1 MKKQI
6 RIALDDKLNELG
18 ITRYRLSQDC
28 GIKFQ
33 TIDDYYKNRVKR
45 YDSDVLLRI
54 CLTLDC
60 DVSEIVKLVEIPEN
74 EL

>member
-6 RIALDDKLNELG
+6 RITLDEKLNELG
-18 ITRYRLSQDC
+18 ITRYRLSQNC

-54 CLTLDC
+54 CLSLDC
-60 DVSEIVKLVEIPEN
+60 DISEIIKLVEIP
-74 EL
+74 

>member
-1 MKKQI
+1 MKKI

-18 ITRYRLSQDC
+18 ITRYKLSQDSH
-28 GIKFQ
+28 IKFQ

-54 CLTLDC
+54 CQALDC
-60 DVSEIVKLVEIPEN
+60 DISEIIKLVEIPD
-74 EL
+74 